1 MNIHLLDKKTII
13 LQFSKN
19 KKNSGKTTVQIALL
33 THKINILQKHFSIHK
48 KDFGSRMGLLK
59 MVSKRR
65 KLLNYLKNKNL
76 LQYSHILKKLKL
88 RH

>member
-13 LQFSKN
+13 LQFGKN

-33 THKINILQKHFSIHK
+33 TNKINILQKHFLIHK